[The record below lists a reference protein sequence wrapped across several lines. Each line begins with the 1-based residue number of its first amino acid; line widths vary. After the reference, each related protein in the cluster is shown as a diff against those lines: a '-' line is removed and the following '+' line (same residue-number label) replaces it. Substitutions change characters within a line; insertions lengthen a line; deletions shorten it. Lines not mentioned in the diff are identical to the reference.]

1 MNPSTWLSLAFALHV
16 LARESAWNG
25 KTPSGSDEPKVFLP
39 FYVPLGAKSY
49 DSSSPLIQYRGLWS
63 QSYSSSYIEG
73 TSRWTDEPGAR
84 ASLSFVG
91 TGIEWFGSQDRT
103 HGIAAI
109 FIDGQKV
116 DAIDAW
122 SNIPRTQQR
131 LFWKY
136 DLPYGKHLIEIEHT
150 GRGAEGVASPITDID
165 AMIVTKGH
173 DYGNLLSAPS
183 GEDDDAQDHDGRD
196 WSLVQRG
203 STGVAAMQLVVI
215 SPSHALIIDKVEHN
229 PISIDGHPAWG
240 ALYNL
245 DTQAVMPLKIQSNS
259 FCAGGTFLSN
269 GTLINVGGN
278 PVIESF
284 TSPADFGHLDG
295 LQAVRLFHP
304 CTSSDVSRCHMYE
317 NHARIRMASPR
328 WYNTVIRLSD
338 GSAMIIGGSK
348 KGGWINNATVNNP
361 TVEYWPPK
369 SIHGSNGLPI
379 YLQFLVDTLNA
390 NLFPIAFTLP
400 DGKVFMA
407 ANRDAMIY
415 DWKANTE
422 RRLPRIPNGVRVTY
436 PMAGVGLLLPLSPG
450 NYMPEILICGGSAI
464 DDTTPGFEISS
475 QDTASDQC
483 SRITLT
489 AAGIAAGWEVER
501 LPEPR
506 HMPDAVLLPTGQV
519 FIVNGA
525 KSGISGYGNVKGQA
539 GESNAD
545 NPNLTP
551 VLYTPDAPPGQRF
564 STVGMKSS
572 LIPRMYHSVATLTPA
587 ADILVAGSNPNLDR
601 SEVKYGT
608 EYRVERFRPPY
619 MNAERPVITR
629 LPHNVYY
636 AQPFEMGVKIPFGVN
651 ITEPTIQGESCFVSI
666 ESHGLIC
673 SMKSR

>member
-1 MNPSTWLSLAFALHV
+1 MNPSMWLSLAFALHA

-25 KTPSGSDEPKVFLP
+25 KTPPGSDQPKVFLP
-39 FYVPLGAKSY
+39 FYVPPGAKSY
-49 DSSSPLIQYRGLWS
+49 DSSSSLIQYRGLWS
-63 QSYSSSYIEG
+63 QSYSSAYTQG

-84 ASLSFVG
+84 VSFSFVG

-103 HGIAAI
+103 HGIAVI
-109 FIDGQKV
+109 FINEQEV
-116 DAIDAW
+116 AVVDAW
-122 SNIPRTQQR
+122 SHVPRTQQR

-136 DLPYGKHLIEIEHT
+136 DLPYGKHLIEIKHT
-150 GRGAEGVASPITDID
+150 RKGAEGVFSPVTDID
-165 AMIVTKGH
+165 AMIVTEGR
-173 DYGNLLSAPS
+173 DYGNLSSVLI
-183 GEDDDAQDHDGRD
+183 GQDDYAQDHDGSQ

-203 STGVAAMQLVVI
+203 STGVAAMQLAVI
-215 SPSHALIIDKVEHN
+215 SPTHALIIDKVEHN
-229 PISIDGHPAWG
+229 PIAIDGHPAWG

-245 DTQAVMPLKIQSNS
+245 DTQAVMPLNIQSNS

-304 CTSSDVSRCHMYE
+304 CTAPDVSRCRMYE

-328 WYNTVIRLSD
+328 WYNTVVRLPD

-361 TVEYWPPK
+361 TLEYWPPK

-379 YLQFLVDTLNA
+379 HLPFLVDTLNA
-390 NLFPIAFTLP
+390 NLFPIAFVLP

-407 ANRDAMIY
+407 ANQDAMIY
-415 DWKANTE
+415 DWQTNTE
-422 RRLPRIPNGVRVTY
+422 QRLPRIPNGVRVTY
-436 PMAGVGLLLPLSPG
+436 PMAGVGLLLPLRPG
-450 NYMPEILICGGSAI
+450 NYVPEILLCGGSAI
-464 DDTTPGFEISS
+464 DDTTPGYQISS
-475 QDTASDQC
+475 QDPASNQC

-489 AAGIAAGWEVER
+489 VAGIAAGWEVEW

-525 KSGISGYGNVKGQA
+525 KSGMSGYGNVKGQV

-587 ADILVAGSNPNLDR
+587 GDVLVAGSNPNLDR

-608 EYRVERFRPPY
+608 EYRVERFQPPY
-619 MNAERPVITR
+619 MNAERPVIAR
-629 LPHNVYY
+629 IPDNVYY
-636 AQPFEMGVKIPFGVN
+636 GQPFEMDVN
-651 ITEPTIQGESCFVSI
+651 VPSGMNATEPTIRGESYFVSF
-666 ESHGLIC
+666 
-673 SMKSR
+673 